1 MAKKQSMDSEAQSEV
16 QLTLRG
22 ILSVLI
28 ERERRSG
35 VTMDEL
41 AAMLARAGIAH
52 ADAAKLLGTTPDG
65 ARVAA
70 GRGKAKLG
78 RGGATSKRGGSRA
91 K

>member
-1 MAKKQSMDSEAQSEV
+1 MTKKRLRTDEQQSGTELV
-16 QLTLRG
+16 LRA

-41 AAMLARAGIAH
+41 AATLARVGIGH
-52 ADAAKLLGTTPDG
+52 ADAANFLGTTPDG

-70 GRGKAKLG
+70 RRGKDKL
-78 RGGATSKRGGSRA
+78 SRA
-91 K
+91 RRTRKGSGSSE